1 MRFTLTSALCLSL
14 FALSACEEI
23 AVAGDPAALA
33 EVRAQKSCI
42 RAVERH
48 TQVEGGTINTTIP
61 VVETGQYII
70 DLPNAP
76 SWTCYVDENGSAS
89 QLIETRLGTA
99 AA

>member
-1 MRFTLTSALCLSL
+1 MRPTLISALCLSL
-14 FALSACEEI
+14 FTVAGCEEI

-33 EVRAQKSCI
+33 EVRSQKSCI
-42 RAVERH
+42 RAVEQH
-48 TQVEGGTINTTIP
+48 TKVSGGSINTTIP

-76 SWTCYVDENGSAS
+76 SWTCYVDQNGNAT